1 MPRSPLALLLTTL
14 LANLLTPALAQD
26 LSVPRSFYG
35 FGDPTALAVNAAETR
50 AYVGEGAA
58 VSILDLAVLGNPMP
72 ASAVLARIPVDASVV
87 ALTLD
92 ETNQRLLVA
101 GGSYGVLDVALGGA
115 SFPVTVRDD
124 PGDKVCFEIALTPS
138 HVLAVFGAV
147 NASELRIYDRA
158 TLSLVSTTSLGT
170 GTAFAIAL
178 EGTFAYVAMGI
189 GGLVRV
195 DFSVPATPVVQPGPV
210 FPVSVFGEP
219 ARARDVA
226 VDSGRLYA
234 AVDGYGLLAV
244 RTTVPWGPGMAMSV
258 TPLTGP
264 APGGTAT
271 LYAHHVAARG
281 GIIAVGANVVAGREA
296 DGGPFTSYGP
306 MNYSLAV
313 GGVVTPAPLAAMD
326 ALFLFQQGTTGLVQ
340 LQRED
345 LAGAWRELILR
356 PTRLWEVHLGLGFVA
371 RTAAVPVSVL
381 ATYRPVGN
389 APAEALVS
397 LRDPDVILSGQ
408 DSAGTVYSGLLD
420 ISDPDHIAP
429 IPGTASN
436 GGLGLWF
443 DAHWPDANPT
453 REWFVGNGNDTFRLH
468 RFDASQPALGHHW
481 ELPSPDDPPAGFNNG
496 RNYFLSWLDGDLLL
510 LTRAGTRWGL
520 VGYSKSAIVA
530 EAAIRPP
537 GSTLTTAPLWQLE
550 THFAGELDQ
559 GQTWRCRT
567 FSLPSGQRIAA
578 IAAGFHTQAGSNA
591 SRPQIVLYDVSA
603 GTTAVPTLL
612 ATVLG
617 PNLSGN
623 AMAVSAVTIGTTTY
637 LFVAD
642 FGYGLHVFDVSNPLT
657 PVLVGGWASPPNVF
671 DGWIDHPSDLE
682 LDRDATTGNLYAY
695 MTVWRRGLLRID
707 VTNPASFSLPVVA
720 EHDTPGLPYGIAIR
734 NAYGARGIV
743 LADHQAGL
751 RLYGD
756 YASWIPYGS
765 GCAGSTGVPAL
776 QVVSAPALGSTLT
789 LNAQNLGAGIG
800 VMVTGFAQV
809 ALPLQ
814 PVGLG
819 FGPGCTLLVTLDA
832 LDVMLPVGGSATWS
846 LPIPNLPAL
855 VGLHLYNQAAELGVI
870 SAVSNAG
877 DGKID

>member
-1 MPRSPLALLLTTL
+1 MPRSPLAVPFATLLTTL
-14 LANLLTPALAQD
+14 LSAQD

-58 VSILDLAVLGNPMP
+58 VSILDLTVLANPMP

-124 PGDKVCFEIALTPS
+124 PGDKVCFEIALTAT
-138 HVLAVFGAV
+138 HALAVFGAV

-158 TLSLVSTTSLGT
+158 TLALVSTTALGT

-195 DFSVPATPVVQPGPV
+195 DCTVPASPVVQPGPV
-210 FPVSVFGEP
+210 FAPSVFGEP

-226 VDSGRLYA
+226 VDNGRLYA
-234 AVDGYGLLAV
+234 AVDGLGLVAV
-244 RTTVPWGPGMAMSV
+244 RTSVAWGPGMAMLA
-258 TPLTGP
+258 TALLGP
-264 APGGTAT
+264 AFGGGTAT

-281 GIIAVGANVVAGREA
+281 SIIAVGANVVAGREA
-296 DGGPFTSYGP
+296 DGGPYTSYGP

-313 GGVVTPAPLAAMD
+313 GGVVTPAPLAAAD
-326 ALFLFQQGTTGLVQ
+326 ALYLFQQGTSGLVQ

-436 GGLGLWF
+436 GSLGLWF

-468 RFDASQPALGHHW
+468 RFDASQPTLGHYW
-481 ELPSPDDPPAGFNNG
+481 DLPSPDDPPAGFNNG

-520 VGYSKSAIVA
+520 VGYSRSAIVA

-537 GSTLTTAPLWQLE
+537 GSTLTTPALWQLE

-559 GQTWRCRT
+559 RQTWRCRT
-567 FSLPSGQRIAA
+567 CSLPSGQRIAA
-578 IAAGFHTQAGSNA
+578 IAAGFHTQAGPNA
-591 SRPQIVLYDVSA
+591 SRPQIVLYDISA
-603 GTTAVPTLL
+603 GTTATPTLL
-612 ATVLG
+612 THFLG
-617 PNLSGN
+617 PNLAGN
-623 AMAVSAVTIGTTTY
+623 AIGVSAVTIGTTTY

-642 FGYGLHVFDVSNPLT
+642 FGYGLHVFDVSNPT
-657 PVLVGGWASPPNVF
+657 APALVGGWASPPNVF

-682 LDRDATTGNLYAY
+682 LDRDA
-695 MTVWRRGLLRID
+695 
-707 VTNPASFSLPVVA
+707 
-720 EHDTPGLPYGIAIR
+720 
-734 NAYGARGIV
+734 
-743 LADHQAGL
+743 
-751 RLYGD
+751 
-756 YASWIPYGS
+756 
-765 GCAGSTGVPAL
+765 
-776 QVVSAPALGSTLT
+776 
-789 LNAQNLGAGIG
+789 
-800 VMVTGFAQV
+800 
-809 ALPLQ
+809 
-814 PVGLG
+814 
-819 FGPGCTLLVTLDA
+819 
-832 LDVMLPVGGSATWS
+832 
-846 LPIPNLPAL
+846 
-855 VGLHLYNQAAELGVI
+855 
-870 SAVSNAG
+870 
-877 DGKID
+877 

>member
-1 MPRSPLALLLTTL
+1 
-14 LANLLTPALAQD
+14 
-26 LSVPRSFYG
+26 
-35 FGDPTALAVNAAETR
+35 
-50 AYVGEGAA
+50 
-58 VSILDLAVLGNPMP
+58 
-72 ASAVLARIPVDASVV
+72 
-87 ALTLD
+87 
-92 ETNQRLLVA
+92 
-101 GGSYGVLDVALGGA
+101 
-115 SFPVTVRDD
+115 
-124 PGDKVCFEIALTPS
+124 
-138 HVLAVFGAV
+138 
-147 NASELRIYDRA
+147 
-158 TLSLVSTTSLGT
+158 
-170 GTAFAIAL
+170 
-178 EGTFAYVAMGI
+178 
-189 GGLVRV
+189 
-195 DFSVPATPVVQPGPV
+195 
-210 FPVSVFGEP
+210 
-219 ARARDVA
+219 
-226 VDSGRLYA
+226 
-234 AVDGYGLLAV
+234 
-244 RTTVPWGPGMAMSV
+244 
-258 TPLTGP
+258 
-264 APGGTAT
+264 
-271 LYAHHVAARG
+271 
-281 GIIAVGANVVAGREA
+281 
-296 DGGPFTSYGP
+296 
-306 MNYSLAV
+306 
-313 GGVVTPAPLAAMD
+313 
-326 ALFLFQQGTTGLVQ
+326 
-340 LQRED
+340 
-345 LAGAWRELILR
+345 
-356 PTRLWEVHLGLGFVA
+356 VHLGLGFVA
-371 RTAAVPVSVL
+371 RTATVPVSVL

-436 GGLGLWF
+436 PGLGLWF

-453 REWFVGNGNDTFRLH
+453 REWFVGNGNDTYRLH
-468 RFDASQPALGHHW
+468 RFDTAQPALGHYW

-520 VGYSKSAIVA
+520 VGYSRSAIVA

-550 THFAGELDQ
+550 THFLGELDQ
-559 GQTWRCRT
+559 SQTWRCRT

-578 IAAGFHTQAGSNA
+578 IAAGFNTQAGPNA
-591 SRPQIVLYDVSA
+591 SRPQIVLYDISA

-623 AMAVSAVTIGTTTY
+623 AVAVSAVTIGTTTF

-642 FGYGLHVFDVSNPLT
+642 FGYGLHVFDVSNPVA

-671 DGWIDHPSDLE
+671 DGWIDHATDLE
-682 LDRDATTGNLYAY
+682 LDRDATTGNLFAY
-695 MTVWRRGLLRID
+695 MTLWRRGLVRIN
-707 VTNPASFSLPVVA
+707 VTNPASFSLQMDR

-751 RLYGD
+751 RLYGE

-765 GCAGSTGVPAL
+765 GCAGSSGAPTL
-776 QVVSAPALGSTLT
+776 QVVSAPSLGGTLT
-789 LNAQNLGAGIG
+789 LSAQNLGGGIA
-800 VMVTGFAQV
+800 VMVTGLGQV

-814 PVGLG
+814 PIGLG

-832 LDVMLPVGGSATWS
+832 LDVLLPAGGSATWS

-855 VGLHLYNQAAELGVI
+855 VGLHLFNQAAELGAI